1 MSTDSAHRRSGYR
14 IESALVLVLAVGM
27 LVVAALLSPDPDG
40 YGTHRKLLLV
50 PCIFRTVT
58 HLPCPFCGLTT
69 SYAAMARLRAGDA
82 FAAHALGP
90 IAYLLTWVAGMWALY
105 TLVRGLPFAPDWL
118 SGRRATNLVLIV
130 LGAGWLVNI
139 VRALLC

>member
-1 MSTDSAHRRSGYR
+1 MTDQDHKVSGYR

-40 YGTHRKLLLV
+40 YGTHRKLLLL
-50 PCIFRTVT
+50 PCMFRTIT

-69 SYAAMARLRAGDA
+69 SYAAMARLRVAEA

-90 IAYLLTWVAGMWALY
+90 IAYLLTWVAGGRALY
-105 TLVRGLPFAPDWL
+105 TLVRGVQFAPSWL
-118 SGRRATNLVLIV
+118 SGRRATNVILMV

-139 VRALLC
+139 VRALVA